1 MRPDVL
7 LRSLAEHLGSY
18 VELGSLAAGEYRDAW
33 LRRLLLA
40 VVVVLAG
47 MTGLALA
54 WIAGLIALWDTPWRL
69 AYVIVTAVVLLAA
82 SGIALYRLRHATGY
96 GPAVT
101 VLKSEL
107 LKDRELFE
115 QWKRKP

>member
-1 MRPDVL
+1 MRPGVL

-18 VELGSLAAGEYRDAW
+18 VELGSLAAAEYRDVW

-40 VVVVLAG
+40 VIVVLAG
-47 MTGLALA
+47 VTGLTLA

-69 AYVIVTAVVLLAA
+69 GYVIASAVLLLATAA
-82 SGIALYRLRHATGY
+82 FALYRLRTATAY
-96 GPAVT
+96 GPPVT

-115 QWKRKP
+115 QWKQKL